1 MKKLLK
7 LFLCLLMFI
16 SFTNI
21 AFAQG
26 GEEVR
31 VTAKEA
37 RDQFIRTNFFKSL
50 LYEAETTEE
59 EVDPFVV
66 LDEENHKIKLVDD
79 EDEVFVSFDYND
91 DYIAYRPEIPNP
103 VTAEY
108 AVDSAFAIVYVQN
121 MMYAVLDCMGYSNMD
136 AEIPENTVTDET
148 FFQSYGVYMDF
159 EHYEYVDDD
168 GTTEGEVI
176 KEIRI
181 SLIKSKIESLLQDYG
196 TQRTDYLRIAK
207 GEVFKP
213 VVSAKKK
220 GATIVLTWGEDE
232 AATKYYVYRST
243 KENGTYKKIATV
255 YDSTYTDK
263 KVTYGVKYYYKVKAD
278 SGKKTKTSDIKSFKL
293 VPDKVQNVK
302 LTAIKTNSITVNYDK
317 VKESGYSI
325 YRSTDGKTWTK
336 VTNVKKNSILSYKDT
351 GLKANKKYYYRV
363 RAYKTVDGE
372 KVYGPYSEV
381 VNYVT
386 APAKPTLTV
395 KVNTP
400 TRLKLTIGEVKGA
413 TRYEIMRSTK
423 KDGTYTN
430 IGETATANFYA
441 EGLKTG
447 KTYYFKVRA
456 CNKNNKCS
464 GYSAIVGQKVEVQK
478 PKISLETGKTI
489 PMTIKTTNLKE
500 TETYEIWRA
509 TSKDGTYKRIAL
521 VDSSEPNYV
530 DLTAKLNKTYYY
542 KVRSYVVVNEK
553 LIYSAYSKI
562 ASLKCLYSETV
573 PEVVDAESADSFNGV
588 YASNLSSIKIYNI
601 DKDKVYVHFNYADKS
616 VYYSTDYSMTFED
629 GELKATEGDQTIKLT
644 TQGVLLSGESL
655 GNGYYYKYADY
666 TFDKFFADNLGSDE
680 YLDSMFTGK
689 FVTEDDTEVYLYRW
703 DENTIKIRSND
714 DFFDAIGELYYE
726 DGVIVGYVYE
736 GDTEYK
742 IEVSGGGDMLIIQT
756 FVGDDEINNE
766 TFIWTTDFT
775 KEDIVD
781 IFFEI

>member
-1 MKKLLK
+1 
-7 LFLCLLMFI
+7 MFI

-21 AFAQG
+21 AYAQG
-26 GEEVR
+26 EEEYI
-31 VTAKEA
+31 TAKQV
-37 RDQFIRTNFFKSL
+37 RDQFIKTDFFKAL
-50 LYEAETTEE
+50 LISFESEAEEE
-59 EVDPFVV
+59 DLESFVV
-66 LDEENHKIKLVDD
+66 LDEENHQIKLM
-79 EDEVFVSFDYND
+79 EAEEEVYLAFDYTD
-91 DYIAYRPEIPNP
+91 EYIRYAPEIPNP
-103 VTAEY
+103 IDPEY
-108 AVDSAFAIVYVQN
+108 AMDSAFDLIYIEN
-121 MMYAVLDCMGYSNMD
+121 LMYSVLDNMGYSD
-136 AEIPENTVTDET
+136 KDIALGDDVVTDEN
-148 FFQSYGVYMDF
+148 FYNEYGVLMTTED
-159 EHYEYVDDD
+159 YEYEDED
-168 GTTEGEVI
+168 GSTSGTIVTEA
-176 KEIRI
+176 RI
-181 SLIKSKIESLLQDYG
+181 SLSKTKIAHLVEDFGEQRPDYI
-196 TQRTDYLRIAK
+196 RIAEGK
-207 GEVFKP
+207 VLKP
-213 VVSAKKK
+213 VVTAKKK
-220 GATIVLTWGEDE
+220 SGKIVLTWPEDE
-232 AATKYYVYRST
+232 VRPKYYIYRSE
-243 KENGTYKKIATV
+243 KKDGTYKKIDTV
-255 YDSTYTDK
+255 AENTYTDK
-263 KVTYGVKYYYKVKAD
+263 KAVYGKTYYYKVKAVNGD
-278 SGKKTKTSDIKSFKL
+278 YKKTSDIVSFKL
-293 VPDKVQNVK
+293 VPDKVKNVK
-302 LTAIKTNSITVNYDK
+302 LTAIKTNSITVNYDQ

-325 YRSTDGKTWTK
+325 YRSTDGKEWTK
-336 VTNVKKNSILSYKDT
+336 VTNIKKNSTLSYKDT
-351 GLKANKKYYYRV
+351 GLKANKTYYYRV
-363 RAYKTVDGE
+363 RAFKTVDDT
-372 KVYGPYSEV
+372 KVYGSYSEV
-381 VNYVT
+381 VSYKT
-386 APAKPTLTV
+386 APAKPSITV

-400 TRLKLTIGEVKGA
+400 KRLKIVIDEVKGA

-423 KDGTYTN
+423 KDGTFTN

-478 PKISLETGKTI
+478 PKITLETGKTI

-562 ASLKCLYSETV
+562 ASLKCLYSETA
-573 PEVVDAESADSFNGV
+573 PEVVAAESADGFNGV
-588 YASNLSSIKIYNI
+588 YASKASYIKIFNLG
-601 DKDKVYVHFNYADKS
+601 DKLYVHFDYANDS
-616 VYYSTDYSMTFED
+616 VFYSTDYSMTFED
-629 GELKATEGDQTIKLT
+629 GELKAEEEDQAIKLT
-644 TQGVLLSGESL
+644 TQGVLLSGESF

-689 FVTEDDTEVYLYRW
+689 FVAEDDTEIYLYRW
-703 DENTIKIRSND
+703 DENAIKIRSND

-736 GDTEYK
+736 GDTEYR